1 MFTVFISMLASLL
14 KHPRTTTT
22 NNPGVD
28 YPTVDSDHV
37 SKRTRLLGISDEVSY
52 FFFNVFLF
60 EKFQGCGILLVM
72 LM

>member
-52 FFFNVFLF
+52 FFLMFFFLKNF
-60 EKFQGCGILLVM
+60 KVVEFYW
-72 LM
+72 